1 MTMGNIGASNTADS
15 WQVLIKNS
23 VGVHPSPT
31 KWLAL
36 LSPKEAAA
44 EYRLKSRPSPLS
56 RAKNAKQMR
65 RFHRAELG
73 PEADRGMRE
82 IRSLT
87 AASSE
92 EYFNA
97 AFVRTAAAKEPIR
110 LHGPESF
117 LMTYSA
123 SSGLGASLV
132 VARVDTTGKT
142 LWRADTCIDRFKLSQ
157 VMPGMPF
164 VAFIGTR
171 PPVFAKVS
179 EPILVVVN
187 SATGAVTTTS
197 LWK

>member
-1 MTMGNIGASNTADS
+1 M
-15 WQVLIKNS
+15 LIKNS
-23 VGVHPSPT
+23 VGVHPSTT

-44 EYRLKSRPSPLS
+44 EYRLKSLLSPLS
-56 RAKNAKQMR
+56 RAENAKEMR

-73 PEADRGMRE
+73 LEAGRGMRE

>member
-23 VGVHPSPT
+23 VGGHPSPT

-73 PEADRGMRE
+73 READRGMRE

-123 SSGLGASLV
+123 GSGLGASLV
-132 VARVDTTGKT
+132 VARVDTTAKNAVARRHGHRPLQVVASHAGHAVRGLHRHAAT
-142 LWRADTCIDRFKLSQ
+142 RPCQGVRADPCGS
-157 VMPGMPF
+157 
-164 VAFIGTR
+164 
-171 PPVFAKVS
+171 
-179 EPILVVVN
+179 
-187 SATGAVTTTS
+187 
-197 LWK
+197 

>member
-1 MTMGNIGASNTADS
+1 
-15 WQVLIKNS
+15 
-23 VGVHPSPT
+23 
-31 KWLAL
+31 
-36 LSPKEAAA
+36 
-44 EYRLKSRPSPLS
+44 
-56 RAKNAKQMR
+56 
-65 RFHRAELG
+65 
-73 PEADRGMRE
+73 MRE

-142 LWRADTCIDRFKLSQ
+142 LWRADT
-157 VMPGMPF
+157 G
-164 VAFIGTR
+164 IG
-171 PPVFAKVS
+171 
-179 EPILVVVN
+179 VVQLPRMR
-187 SATGAVTTTS
+187 GGVTS
-197 LWK
+197 KASV